1 MRINEQRVLNLIQYC
16 TARGFEEN
24 TLLRGTRVRAR
35 DLRDSETSTDVMTW
49 RDFNHILGHIFSRLP
64 QPEFS
69 AACQSLWTQSGMRH
83 WVDLARLEPMP
94 FRFFIELLGDA
105 GLCFEDARLTIKVI
119 GHSKYQLRCQ
129 VNALENE
136 RLAFPFIKMIESELE
151 AFARET
157 GQPQT
162 KIRVSY
168 HSHFAD
174 FDLRCPALPANFAAS
189 LATKLSAP
197 FSRYRLGLQ
206 VRQLHHAL
214 RALGRT
220 MLVTNSRLRT
230 EVEQRGIQAH
240 IATALLSRSKSG
252 LIQPLGSD
260 ISIQCP
266 VSWIDLLNDLESSG
280 GILARENDDH
290 LVGIRING
298 KRFQAW
304 LAGRISEE
312 RVQILGAGES
322 TGTPLQRST
331 KTDQPTPPSAQY
343 VIEWLTADETLGLVW
358 PITQKE
364 RRRQVP
370 ETLVN
375 ALIGES
381 VFSGGACVFDDQGD
395 IKWSNDGFRKVFNL
409 DGSEFKHSLKTLLSP
424 ALISRQLDSFYRDFS
439 KRPLIDGLPIRL
451 PIDKDS
457 KTNPTA
463 RPLDQGIPST
473 DLKLWARVIEL
484 DHRLLGLAVFEDR
497 SDDALLKSRI
507 AELESKVEHLE
518 SRVSAG
524 DAALGLAHD
533 LGNLLTV
540 ARSQIQQVRS
550 KAPASEAARLLEQS
564 VEDSQSITRELL
576 AFGKVSTR
584 SNDLIDIDLAIRKS
598 LPLFRHALPHRVTL
612 EYQGPIESRPASTNM
627 PESTLRNIL
636 LNLIINARDAISGPG
651 IIALSVRS
659 RANEIEI
666 DIKDSGHGIDPQL
679 QEHIFEGFHTS
690 KAQGHGLGLANVRDM
705 TRRYSGDL
713 ELLSST
719 SSGSHFRIIL
729 PASGMA
735 VTFHRAE
742 QAPSIL
748 IIDPDRR
755 FSTKLQSAL
764 EARGAQVEQMASG
777 ADGAAF
783 LARRH
788 VYLDAL
794 VMELVL
800 ADPGGHALLEQAEA
814 LLPDQPV
821 FIVSAHLETPFGQL
835 PQSELN
841 LQTVQKPVNVESLAN
856 WVIESIKPKPSISRP
871 AVSGRSSPG
880 GQE

>member
-35 DLRDSETSTDVMTW
+35 DLRDSETFLDVMAW

-69 AACQSLWTQSGMRH
+69 AACQSLWSQPGMRH
-83 WVDLARLEPMP
+83 WVDLAKLEPMP

-119 GHSKYQLRCQ
+119 AHSQYQLRCQ
-129 VNALENE
+129 INALENE

-174 FDLRCPALPANFAAS
+174 FDLRCPALPANIAAS

-252 LIQPLGSD
+252 LVQSLGSD

-266 VSWIDLLNDLESSG
+266 VSWLDLLNDLESSG
-280 GILARENDDH
+280 GILSQENDDH
-290 LVGIRING
+290 LMAIKIDAE
-298 KRFQAW
+298 RFQAW
-304 LAGRISEE
+304 LAGSISEE
-312 RVQILGAGES
+312 RVQILAASKS

-331 KTDQPTPPSAQY
+331 KTDQPTPLSAQY
-343 VIEWLTADETLGLVW
+343 VIEWLTADETIGLVW
-358 PITQKE
+358 PITHKE
-364 RRRQVP
+364 RRRQDP
-370 ETLVN
+370 QSLVN
-375 ALIGES
+375 TLIGDR
-381 VFSGGACVFDDQGD
+381 VFLGGACIFDDQGA
-395 IKWSNDGFRKVFNL
+395 ITWSNAGFRRMFNL
-409 DGSEFKHSLKTLLSP
+409 HGSEVKHSLRTLLSP
-424 ALISRQLDSFYRDFS
+424 ALINRQLDSFYRDFS
-439 KRPLIDGLPIRL
+439 KRPVIDGLPIRL

-473 DLKLWARVIEL
+473 DLKFWARVIEL
-484 DHRLLGLAVFEDR
+484 DDRLLGLAVFEDR
-497 SDDALLKSRI
+497 SGDALLKSRI

-540 ARSQIQQVRS
+540 ARSQIQHVRA
-550 KAPASEAARLLEQS
+550 KVPASEAARLLEQS
-564 VEDSQSITRELL
+564 VEDGQSITRELL
-576 AFGKVSTR
+576 AFGKVNTR
-584 SNDLIDIDLAIRKS
+584 SNDVIDIDLAIRKS
-598 LPLFRHALPHRVTL
+598 LPLFRHALPDRVTL
-612 EYQGPIESRPASTNM
+612 DYQGPIESRPPLTNM

-636 LNLIINARDAISGPG
+636 LNLIINARDAISGSG
-651 IIALSVRS
+651 IIALSVRAGES
-659 RANEIEI
+659 EIEI
-666 DIKDSGHGIDPQL
+666 DIKDSGHGINPQL
-679 QEHIFEGFHTS
+679 QGQIFEGFHTS

-705 TRRYSGDL
+705 TRRYAGDL
-713 ELLSST
+713 ALLSST
-719 SSGSHFRIIL
+719 SSGSHFRISL
-729 PASGMA
+729 PAA
-735 VTFHRAE
+735 DRAAPFHRSE
-742 QAPSIL
+742 KAPSIL

-755 FSTKLQSAL
+755 FSTNLKSAL
-764 EARGAQVEQMASG
+764 EARGAQVAHMASG

-814 LLPDQPV
+814 LLPEQPV

-856 WVIESIKPKPSISRP
+856 WVIESIRPKPSISRP
-871 AVSGRSSPG
+871 PVSGRSSPKS
-880 GQE
+880 QE

>member
-35 DLRDSETSTDVMTW
+35 DLRDSETFLDVMAW

-69 AACQSLWTQSGMRH
+69 AACQSLWSQPGMRH
-83 WVDLARLEPMP
+83 WVDLAKLEPMP

-119 GHSKYQLRCQ
+119 AHSQYQLRCQ
-129 VNALENE
+129 INALENE

-174 FDLRCPALPANFAAS
+174 FDLRCPALPANIAAS

-252 LIQPLGSD
+252 LVQSLGSD

-266 VSWIDLLNDLESSG
+266 VSWLDLLNDLESSG
-280 GILARENDDH
+280 GILSQENDDH
-290 LVGIRING
+290 LMAIKIDAE
-298 KRFQAW
+298 RFQAW
-304 LAGRISEE
+304 LAGSISEQ
-312 RVQILGAGES
+312 RVQILAASES

-331 KTDQPTPPSAQY
+331 KTDQPTPLSTQY
-343 VIEWLTADETLGLVW
+343 VIEWLTADETIGLVW
-358 PITQKE
+358 PITHKE
-364 RRRQVP
+364 RRRQDLQS
-370 ETLVN
+370 LVN
-375 ALIGES
+375 TLIGDR
-381 VFSGGACVFDDQGD
+381 VFLGGACIFDDQGA
-395 IKWSNDGFRKVFNL
+395 ITWSNAGFRRMFNL
-409 DGSEFKHSLKTLLSP
+409 HGSEVKHSLRTLLSP
-424 ALISRQLDSFYRDFS
+424 ALINRQLDSFYRDFS
-439 KRPLIDGLPIRL
+439 KRPVIDGLPIRL

-463 RPLDQGIPST
+463 RLLDQGIPST
-473 DLKLWARVIEL
+473 DLKFWARVIEL
-484 DHRLLGLAVFEDR
+484 DDRLLGLAVFEDR
-497 SDDALLKSRI
+497 SGDALLKSRI

-540 ARSQIQQVRS
+540 ARSQIQHVRA
-550 KAPASEAARLLEQS
+550 KVPASEAARLLEQS
-564 VEDSQSITRELL
+564 VEDGQSITRELL
-576 AFGKVSTR
+576 AFGKVNTR
-584 SNDLIDIDLAIRKS
+584 SNDVIDIDLAIRKS
-598 LPLFRHALPHRVTL
+598 LPLFRHALPDRVTL
-612 EYQGPIESRPASTNM
+612 DYQGPIESRPPLTNM

-636 LNLIINARDAISGPG
+636 LNLIINARDAISGSG
-651 IIALSVRS
+651 IIALSVRAGES
-659 RANEIEI
+659 EIEI
-666 DIKDSGHGIDPQL
+666 DIKDSGHGINPQL
-679 QEHIFEGFHTS
+679 QERIFEGFHTS

-705 TRRYSGDL
+705 TRRYAGDL
-713 ELLSST
+713 ALLSST
-719 SSGSHFRIIL
+719 SSGSHFRISL
-729 PASGMA
+729 PAA
-735 VTFHRAE
+735 DRAAPFHRSE
-742 QAPSIL
+742 KAPSIL

-755 FSTKLQSAL
+755 FSTNLKSAL
-764 EARGAQVEQMASG
+764 EVRGAQVAHMASG

-814 LLPDQPV
+814 LLPEQPV

-856 WVIESIKPKPSISRP
+856 WVIESIRPKPSISRP
-871 AVSGRSSPG
+871 ATSGRSSPKS
-880 GQE
+880 QE

>member
-35 DLRDSETSTDVMTW
+35 DLRDSETFLDVMAW

-69 AACQSLWTQSGMRH
+69 AACQSLWSQPGMRH
-83 WVDLARLEPMP
+83 WVDLAKLEPMP

-119 GHSKYQLRCQ
+119 AHSQYQLRCQ
-129 VNALENE
+129 INALENE

-174 FDLRCPALPANFAAS
+174 FDLRCPALPANIAAS

-252 LIQPLGSD
+252 LVQSLGSD

-266 VSWIDLLNDLESSG
+266 VSWLDLLNDLESSG
-280 GILARENDDH
+280 GILSQENDDH
-290 LVGIRING
+290 LMAIKIDAE
-298 KRFQAW
+298 RFQAW
-304 LAGRISEE
+304 LAGSISEQ
-312 RVQILGAGES
+312 RVQILAASES

-331 KTDQPTPPSAQY
+331 KTDQPTPLSTQY
-343 VIEWLTADETLGLVW
+343 VIEWLTADETIGLVW
-358 PITQKE
+358 PITHKE
-364 RRRQVP
+364 RRRQDLQS
-370 ETLVN
+370 LVN
-375 ALIGES
+375 TLIGDR
-381 VFSGGACVFDDQGD
+381 VFLGGACIFDDQGA
-395 IKWSNDGFRKVFNL
+395 ITWSNAGFRRMFNL
-409 DGSEFKHSLKTLLSP
+409 HGSEVKHSLRTLLSP
-424 ALISRQLDSFYRDFS
+424 ALINRQLDSFYRDFS
-439 KRPLIDGLPIRL
+439 KRPVIDGLPIRL

-463 RPLDQGIPST
+463 RLLDQGIPST
-473 DLKLWARVIEL
+473 DLKFWARVIEL
-484 DHRLLGLAVFEDR
+484 DDRLLGLAVFEDR
-497 SDDALLKSRI
+497 SGDALLKSRI

-524 DAALGLAHD
+524 DAALGLAHE

-540 ARSQIQQVRS
+540 ARSQIQHVRA
-550 KAPASEAARLLEQS
+550 KVPASEAARLLEQS
-564 VEDSQSITRELL
+564 VEDGQSITRELL
-576 AFGKVSTR
+576 AFGKVNTR
-584 SNDLIDIDLAIRKS
+584 SNDVIDIDLAIRKS
-598 LPLFRHALPHRVTL
+598 LPLFRHALPDRVTL
-612 EYQGPIESRPASTNM
+612 DYQGPIESRPPLTNM

-636 LNLIINARDAISGPG
+636 LNLIINARDAISGSG
-651 IIALSVRS
+651 IIALSVRAGES
-659 RANEIEI
+659 EIEI
-666 DIKDSGHGIDPQL
+666 DIKDSGHGINPQL
-679 QEHIFEGFHTS
+679 QERIFEGFHTS

-705 TRRYSGDL
+705 TRRYAGDL
-713 ELLSST
+713 ALLSST
-719 SSGSHFRIIL
+719 SSGSHFRISL
-729 PASGMA
+729 PAA
-735 VTFHRAE
+735 DRAAPFHRSE
-742 QAPSIL
+742 KAPSIL

-755 FSTKLQSAL
+755 FSTNLKSAL
-764 EARGAQVEQMASG
+764 EVRGAQVAHMASG

-856 WVIESIKPKPSISRP
+856 WVIESIRPKPSISRP
-871 AVSGRSSPG
+871 PVSGRSSPKS
-880 GQE
+880 QE